1 MKNAG
6 HSRPAFFENPDDR
19 MLFSE
24 VKGLDDGTITFD
36 INFDQ
41 VVEET
46 TSLTYESQQC
56 TLGVVVVL
64 VSLEVTC
71 EVVDTVGK

>member
-1 MKNAG
+1 M
-6 HSRPAFFENPDDR
+6 PASHGRHFFSPDDR

-24 VKGLDDGTITFD
+24 VKGLNNGTITFD

-41 VVEET
+41 VIEQT
-46 TSLTYESQQC
+46 TSLTDKSQQR
-56 TLGVVVVL
+56 TLSIVVVL